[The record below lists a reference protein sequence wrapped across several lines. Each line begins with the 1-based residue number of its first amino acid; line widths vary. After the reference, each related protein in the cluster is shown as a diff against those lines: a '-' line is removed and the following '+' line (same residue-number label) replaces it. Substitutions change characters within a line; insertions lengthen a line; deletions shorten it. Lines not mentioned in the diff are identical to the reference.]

1 MTRFLQLHFLTVY
14 PPSNP
19 NRDDQGRP
27 KTARFGNA
35 VRLRLSSQSIKRAVR
50 QSDAMQ
56 RELAGH
62 LGHRTQR
69 LGEELVRFL
78 VAKGANEKQAQEIA
92 TKVADAFGKID
103 EKAGKEGKVRTL
115 QLAFISPEERK
126 HAEEL
131 AGAAL
136 KGEKIPEADNL
147 SSLLLRKADGAADI
161 AMFGR
166 MLADDAEYNREAAV
180 QISHAITTHQAQVED
195 DFYTAVDDLKTKS
208 EDAGAGFVGDAGF
221 GSGVYY
227 LYACVDCD
235 LLIENLAGDKELAG
249 KAMAAL
255 VEALATSAPS
265 GKQASFA
272 HRPRAGYIRAECGI
286 QQPRSLAGAF
296 FRPITGSDLMTS
308 SIKALEDE
316 ADSMDQAYGLSY
328 DAMKLMNV
336 GARVGSLESVKTL
349 AADYARNA

>member
-62 LGHRTQR
+62 LGQRTQR
-69 LGEELVRFL
+69 LGEALVRFL
-78 VAKGANEKQAQEIA
+78 VAKGANDKQAQEIA

-136 KGEKIPEADNL
+136 KGEKIPEADKL

-180 QISHAITTHQAQVED
+180 QVSHAITTHQAQVED
-195 DFYTAVDDLKTKS
+195 DFYTAVASYSTLLQS
-208 EDAGAGFVGDAGF
+208 
-221 GSGVYY
+221 GS
-227 LYACVDCD
+227 
-235 LLIENLAGDKELAG
+235 
-249 KAMAAL
+249 
-255 VEALATSAPS
+255 
-265 GKQASFA
+265 
-272 HRPRAGYIRAECGI
+272 
-286 QQPRSLAGAF
+286 AF
-296 FRPITGSDLMTS
+296 NWLTGSF
-308 SIKALEDE
+308 
-316 ADSMDQAYGLSY
+316 G
-328 DAMKLMNV
+328 
-336 GARVGSLESVKTL
+336 ESRCW
-349 AADYARNA
+349 RNAIT